1 MMGSRIGIL
10 LAAGRSRRMGHLKQI
25 LSWGPTGDSKP
36 LVAAAFD
43 NVKPLCDRMIVV
55 VGHQSD
61 KVLNAL
67 VPRCFVS
74 VTGYPDGAMF
84 ESLRAGLSKVQ
95 EMDASADIVIQPG
108 DHPFVS
114 PEVLEHLLE
123 ESGRHPNRA
132 VMPQYQGKG
141 GHPVL
146 IPSSLLEP
154 LLQWEG
160 GGGLRG
166 YWRSNPDAC
175 CRVEVDDPFV
185 IQDLDT
191 PEDYE
196 KFH

>member
-1 MMGSRIGIL
+1 
-10 LAAGRSRRMGHLKQI
+10 MGHLKQI

-43 NVKPLCDRMIVV
+43 TVAPVCDRMVVV

-67 VPRCFVS
+67 APRCFVS
-74 VTGYPDGAMF
+74 VEGHPDGTMF
-84 ESLRAGLSKVQ
+84 DSLRVGLSEVQ
-95 EMDASADIVIQPG
+95 EMDTGANIVIQPG
-108 DHPFVS
+108 DHPFIS

-123 ESGRHPNRA
+123 VAGRYPSHA

-141 GHPVL
+141 GHPV
-146 IPSSLLEP
+146 IVPSNLLES

-160 GGGLRG
+160 EDGLRG
-166 YWRSNPDAC
+166 YWRMKPDVC
-175 CRVEVDDPFV
+175 RRVEVKDPFV

-196 KFH
+196 NFH

>member
-1 MMGSRIGIL
+1 MGSRIGIV

-43 NVKPLCDRMIVV
+43 TVAPVCDQMIVV

-67 VPRCFVS
+67 SPRCFVS
-74 VTGYPDGAMF
+74 VAGHPDGAMF
-84 ESLRAGLSKVQ
+84 ESLRVGLSKVQ
-95 EMDASADIVIQPG
+95 EMDASANIVIQPG

-123 ESGRHPNRA
+123 MASRYPNHA

-146 IPSSLLEP
+146 VPSSLLEP

-160 GGGLRG
+160 GDGLRG
-166 YWRSNPDAC
+166 YWRMKPDAC
-175 CRVEVDDPFV
+175 RRVEVKDPFV

>member
-1 MMGSRIGIL
+1 MGSRIGIL

-74 VTGYPDGAMF
+74 VTGHPDGAMF

-114 PEVLEHLLE
+114 LEVLEHLLE

-146 IPSSLLEP
+146 VPSSLLEP

-160 GGGLRG
+160 GGGLRD

>member
-1 MMGSRIGIL
+1 MGSRIGIL

-25 LSWGPTGDSKP
+25 LSWGPPGDSKP

-43 NVKPLCDRMIVV
+43 NVKPVCDRMIVV

-74 VTGYPDGAMF
+74 VTGHPDRAMF

-123 ESGRHPNRA
+123 EAGRHPNRA

-146 IPSSLLEP
+146 VPSSLLEP

-160 GGGLRG
+160 GEGLRG
-166 YWRSNPDAC
+166 YWRSNPDVC
-175 CRVEVDDPFV
+175 CRVEVEDPFV

>member
-1 MMGSRIGIL
+1 MGSRIGIV

-43 NVKPLCDRMIVV
+43 TVAPVCDQMIVV

-67 VPRCFVS
+67 SSRCFVS
-74 VTGYPDGAMF
+74 VAGHPDGAMF
-84 ESLRAGLSKVQ
+84 ESLRVGLSKVQ
-95 EMDASADIVIQPG
+95 EMDASANIVIQPG

-123 ESGRHPNRA
+123 MASRYPNHA

-146 IPSSLLEP
+146 VPSSLLEP

-160 GGGLRG
+160 GDGLRG
-166 YWRSNPDAC
+166 YWRMKPDAC
-175 CRVEVDDPFV
+175 RRVEVKDPFV